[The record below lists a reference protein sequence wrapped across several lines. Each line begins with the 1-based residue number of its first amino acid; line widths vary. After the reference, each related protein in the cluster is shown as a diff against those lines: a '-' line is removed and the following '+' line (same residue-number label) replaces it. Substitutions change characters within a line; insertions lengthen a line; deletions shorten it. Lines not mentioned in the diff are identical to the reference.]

1 MTSLLTRIS
10 TINFLMR
17 RIRIGEGL
25 SPILILLKSVFKVKS
40 VVLTLSDCKKC
51 KSINLTMKI
60 MHFVFKTQTILHIF
74 VVFQMS
80 KKFI

>member
-25 SPILILLKSVFKVKS
+25 SPILILFISVFKVKS

-51 KSINLTMKI
+51 NLLI
-60 MHFVFKTQTILHIF
+60 
-74 VVFQMS
+74 
-80 KKFI
+80 